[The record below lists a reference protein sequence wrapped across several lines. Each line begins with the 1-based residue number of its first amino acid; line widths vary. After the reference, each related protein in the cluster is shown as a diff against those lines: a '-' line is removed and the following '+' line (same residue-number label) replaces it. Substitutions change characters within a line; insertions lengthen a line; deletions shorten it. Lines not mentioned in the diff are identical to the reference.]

1 MIKIKNTVV
10 LITSLFIFPLV
21 YGEQTAVTSQQKE
34 LVELRDEIKKFE
46 QRLTQQ
52 KVKETTMLDYLA
64 GLDREID
71 LTVNYLSK
79 LRDDLTQNEQQLVQY
94 QSESEI
100 MEKQINILKD
110 RLRKRVVYFYKHGE
124 KNDYELL
131 LTRTSLSQIM
141 VWLRYRKMI
150 MDNDRRTIQTLKAKQ
165 SQLLY
170 LQTLLASGIK
180 ERQIKLSAKQQ
191 EDRRLKESR
200 QKRMENLKSIRKD
213 KTLLEA
219 QLKTVK
225 QAERN
230 IIGLISQAE
239 EERLTRH
246 VQNNEAQIDVAKP
259 LKRDHRFSELKGRM
273 RWPVRGEIISKFGRQ
288 KHPELNTIT
297 ENLGIE
303 IKAPLG
309 SPVMSVDDG
318 QVQTITWQRGRGNI
332 IIVSHDDGYYTVY
345 TNLSEISV
353 KSSENVRQG
362 QIIGAVG
369 DSGFSESP
377 LLHFQIWKN
386 TVNLNPEDWLN

>member
-10 LITSLFIFPLV
+10 LIASLFIFPLV
-21 YGEQTAVTSQQKE
+21 YGEQTAETSQQKE
-34 LVELRDEIKKFE
+34 LFELRDEIKKFE
-46 QRLTQQ
+46 ERLTQQ

-79 LRDDLTQNEQQLVQY
+79 LRNDLAQNEQQLVQY
-94 QSESEI
+94 QSESEV

-191 EDRRLKESR
+191 EDKRLKESR

-213 KTLLEA
+213 KTLLEG

-239 EERLTRH
+239 EKRLTRH
-246 VQNNEAQIDVAKP
+246 VQTNEAQIDIAKP
-259 LKRDHRFSELKGRM
+259 LKRDHRFSELKGQM

-288 KHPELNTIT
+288 RHPELNTIT
-297 ENLGIE
+297 ANLGIE

-309 SPVMSVDDG
+309 SPVVSVDDG
-318 QVQTITWQRGRGNI
+318 QVLTITWQRGIGNT